1 MGNITRK
8 ELGARIRAARL
19 AKNCSIEKL
28 SWLTGYTKDWLSWLE
43 NGDPYEKMLSET
55 GKALGV
61 DLTADTPDDWKKE
74 IEHEIEI
81 AKKDRREIETRN
93 ERDRECFKRWQEE
106 MNKKQDELK
115 KTSRLARRSSESP
128 RECCTLR
135 DREGNSKGYLTGSD
149 RGD

>member
-8 ELGARIRAARL
+8 ELGERIREARL

-93 ERDRECFKRWQEE
+93 ERDRECFKHWQEE
-106 MNKKQDELK
+106 ANKKQDELK
-115 KTSRLARRSSESP
+115 KRVGWLGDQVKA
-128 RECCTLR
+128 L
-135 DREGNSKGYLTGSD
+135 GNAVPCETAEDVKETAKDIL
-149 RGD
+149 